1 MIDMPPDLDDAIAL
15 FAEKSAILDAAVKKV
30 EEDQQ
35 LGRSGI
41 SAYSR
46 AKMLRDELEAFGR
59 LLEERITD
67 ALSKL

>member
-30 EEDQQ
+30 EQDQA

-41 SAYSR
+41 SAYSK
-46 AKMLRDELEAFGR
+46 AKMLRDELEVFGR
-59 LLEERITD
+59 SLEERITD

>member
-15 FAEKSAILDAAVKKV
+15 FAEKSVILDAAVKKV
-30 EEDQQ
+30 EEDQA

-46 AKMLRDELEAFGR
+46 AKILRDELAVFGR
-59 LLEERITD
+59 SLEERITD

>member
-15 FAEKSAILDAAVKKV
+15 FTEKSANLDAAVKKV
-30 EEDQQ
+30 EEDQA

-41 SAYSR
+41 SAYSK
-46 AKMLRDELEAFGR
+46 AKMLRDELEVFGR
-59 LLEERITD
+59 SLEERITD

>member
-15 FAEKSAILDAAVKKV
+15 FAEKSANLDAAVKKV
-30 EEDQQ
+30 EEDQA

-41 SAYSR
+41 SAYSK
-46 AKMLRDELEAFGR
+46 AKMLRDELEVFGR
-59 LLEERITD
+59 SLEERITD